1 MYSRNFVAKIYF
13 NNNSEKIITEFVN
26 KLYEIV
32 SQLHSSIFYKYL
44 FLVLWF
50 NISVKTVLCEID
62 WISTYKYNSPQK
74 YKYIPVEKIIQLEN
88 NKQFTTKVFLNIS
101 QHKLIKFRNIIISFI
116 TINFI
121 NWVPAL

>member
-32 SQLHSSIFYKYL
+32 SQLHLSIFYKYL
-44 FLVLWF
+44 FMVLWF

-74 YKYIPVEKIIQLEN
+74 YKYIPVEKIIQ
-88 NKQFTTKVFLNIS
+88 
-101 QHKLIKFRNIIISFI
+101 
-116 TINFI
+116 
-121 NWVPAL
+121 

>member
-26 KLYEIV
+26 KYDIV

-74 YKYIPVEKIIQLEN
+74 YKYIPAEKIIQ
-88 NKQFTTKVFLNIS
+88 
-101 QHKLIKFRNIIISFI
+101 
-116 TINFI
+116 
-121 NWVPAL
+121 